1 MNQIVDHKQFVM
13 DNQPIQQFLIDRLP
27 GHNDMMYGTL
37 DRALQRFNTILLKLS
52 EDPLLA
58 EEYNYE
64 VIECQRAIH
73 DFYKYTQ
80 KHLNTNWWW
89 MRLYYRT
96 CIHGIG
102 VKRIPK
108 IKKLFNKIDN

>member
-1 MNQIVDHKQFVM
+1 MIQIVDHKQFVM
-13 DNQPIQQFLIDRLP
+13 ENQPIQQFLIDRLP

-52 EDPLLA
+52 EEPLLA
-58 EEYNYE
+58 EEYNLE
-64 VIECQRAIH
+64 VIEFQKAIH

-80 KHLNTNWWW
+80 KHMNAKWWW
-89 MRLYYRT
+89 MKLYYRT

-102 VKRIPK
+102 IKRIPK